1 MHIFNLI
8 ASLKEMHQAHQARL
22 TVMSNQLELKYE
34 HRITQLLEQINASE
48 LQEVKSIF
56 YYGTMF
62 NSWLSAFC
70 TFRNKLSK
78 S

>member
-34 HRITQLLEQINASE
+34 HRITQLLEQLNASE

-56 YYGTMF
+56 FTMVRCLTHGCRLF
-62 NSWLSAFC
+62 VPLETN
-70 TFRNKLSK
+70 
-78 S
+78 